1 MNGRAV
7 GVRKLRSIR
16 ALLGPAVIVSVA
28 YIDPGNFGSNI
39 SAGAKFGMSLLW
51 VVWLSGFLAILF
63 QYLSGK
69 LGLARGYSVFEEMML
84 RIEGLG
90 ILSKPLKIL
99 YFTSTF
105 IMILATDMAE
115 LTGMVVGIALLLN
128 IPLEIA
134 LPIAFLDIII
144 LFIALERAGRL
155 HEIIAVLVGV
165 VGFSLLYELHI
176 VGVDFTEVIR
186 SSITISSLSGEISIY
201 ATAIIG
207 ATIMPHAL
215 LLHSYLSR
223 DEWRTQEDPS
233 RALRK
238 HLKDTL
244 LYLSIASLLNAA
256 LQVLSYYAFYIH
268 GIHDVDAETAYYIL
282 KPLYGALASY
292 VFGIALLASGLS
304 SSLVSIQ
311 VGVNIFE
318 SFFSKH
324 MSMWRVRFMIRIIN
338 LIPFTIA
345 ILIGFNVIELLVYTQ
360 VVLSIYLP
368 LVLLPLTLITS
379 SHRLMGSLR
388 NSRIISALALIFSI
402 VIILINA
409 ALLTIFSS

>member
-1 MNGRAV
+1 
-7 GVRKLRSIR
+7 
-16 ALLGPAVIVSVA
+16 
-28 YIDPGNFGSNI
+28 
-39 SAGAKFGMSLLW
+39 
-51 VVWLSGFLAILF
+51 
-63 QYLSGK
+63 
-69 LGLARGYSVFEEMML
+69 
-84 RIEGLG
+84 
-90 ILSKPLKIL
+90 
-99 YFTSTF
+99 
-105 IMILATDMAE
+105 
-115 LTGMVVGIALLLN
+115 
-128 IPLEIA
+128 
-134 LPIAFLDIII
+134 
-144 LFIALERAGRL
+144 ERAGRL

-176 VGVDFTEVIR
+176 VGVDFIEVIR

-268 GIHDVDAETAYYIL
+268 GMHDVDAETAYYIL

-388 NSRIISALALIFSI
+388 NSRIVSALALIFSI

>member
-144 LFIALERAGRL
+144 LFIALERVGRL

-268 GIHDVDAETAYYIL
+268 G
-282 KPLYGALASY
+282 
-292 VFGIALLASGLS
+292 
-304 SSLVSIQ
+304 
-311 VGVNIFE
+311 
-318 SFFSKH
+318 
-324 MSMWRVRFMIRIIN
+324 M
-338 LIPFTIA
+338 
-345 ILIGFNVIELLVYTQ
+345 
-360 VVLSIYLP
+360 
-368 LVLLPLTLITS
+368 
-379 SHRLMGSLR
+379 
-388 NSRIISALALIFSI
+388 
-402 VIILINA
+402 
-409 ALLTIFSS
+409 